1 MKITK
6 NLAGFLLFISIVFTF
21 AGCDAN
27 SDIQPTDEIEP
38 EIKVE
43 IENPEIVTNDAH
55 EKITKDENLVLIDVR
70 TPEEHTANHISDDIL
85 IPLDTLDNIL
95 INSAISMDDEIIVY
109 CRSGRRS
116 LEAQGILESLGY
128 KNVKSMAGGINNWIS
143 LNYGVCSGNTHT
155 C

>member
-6 NLAGFLLFISIVFTF
+6 KLAGFLLLISIVFTF
-21 AGCDAN
+21 AGCDASSN
-27 SDIQPTDEIEP
+27 TQPADKIES

-43 IENPEIVTNDAH
+43 TENPEIVTNDAH
-55 EKITKDENLVLIDVR
+55 EKIAKDENLVLIDVR
-70 TPEEHTANHISDDIL
+70 TPEEHIANHISDDIL
-85 IPLDTLDNIL
+85 IPLDTLDDIL
-95 INSAISMDDEIIVY
+95 NNSAINLNDEIIVY

-143 LNYGVCSGNTHT
+143 SDYGVCSGNTHT